1 MLSYIDIDRAEKQWQ
16 GWHNTGRRGLIFI
29 MVLYKGN
36 AHRDDSTKHGVGR
49 SGYILQLPGKGYS
62 EIWNRSGKEKSL
74 IIKIDTVVFL
84 LDFFE
89 KQLFDIMFK
98 CINI

>member
-1 MLSYIDIDRAEKQWQ
+1 
-16 GWHNTGRRGLIFI
+16 
-29 MVLYKGN
+29 MVPYKGN
-36 AHRDDSTKHGVGR
+36 AHRDESTKHGFGR

-62 EIWNRSGKEKSL
+62 EIWNRSSEEKSL

-84 LDFFE
+84 LEFFE